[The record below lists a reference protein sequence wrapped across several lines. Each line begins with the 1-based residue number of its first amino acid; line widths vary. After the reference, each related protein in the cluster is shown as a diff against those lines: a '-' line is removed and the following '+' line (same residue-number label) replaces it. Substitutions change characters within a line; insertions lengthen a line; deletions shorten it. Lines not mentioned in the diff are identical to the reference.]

1 MPRYKLNIE
10 YDGSAFSGW
19 QIQKHAVSVQETL
32 QNAIKKTLNEET
44 KIVCAGRTD
53 AGVHA
58 INQVAHLDINK
69 EMDLFKIQ
77 ESINNNVNSLPV
89 AITKVEN
96 VSNNFHARK
105 DAISRHYIYKIIN
118 RYPRLTFQS
127 KKYLHVRKQLDIQT
141 MQECCKLL
149 IGTKDFSSFRA
160 SACQSISPIKTI
172 YASDI
177 YHDREYIE
185 IHFIG
190 SSFLQHQ
197 VRNMVGTLLLAG
209 HNRISVNEFN
219 KIINAKNRSAAG
231 PTIDSDGLYLF
242 KVNY

>member
-1 MPRYKLNIE
+1 MRRYKLNIE

-19 QIQKHAVSVQETL
+19 QIQKHAISVQETL
-32 QNAIKKTLNEET
+32 QKAIKQGLNEDT
-44 KIVCAGRTD
+44 KIICAGRTD

-69 EMDLFKIQ
+69 ELNLFQIQ

-96 VSNNFHARK
+96 AANNFHARK

-118 RYPRLTFQS
+118 RYPRLTFQA
-127 KKYLHVRKQLDIQT
+127 KKYLHVRKPLNIDK
-141 MQECCKLL
+141 MQECCELL

-160 SACQSISPIKTI
+160 AACQSISPIKTI
-172 YASDI
+172 YSAKI
-177 YHDREYIE
+177 YCNKEYIE

-190 SSFLQHQ
+190 SSFLHHQ

-209 HNRISVNEFN
+209 HNRISVDEFN
-219 KIINAKNRSAAG
+219 KIIDAKNRSAAG
-231 PTIDSDGLYLF
+231 PTIEPDGLYLF